1 MFVKLR
7 LIILALIMFC
17 ICVECEAAE
26 FDIFIT
32 KGAEI
37 ISVEKLRPAEK
48 VTSKEILS
56 AKKKIELARDNK
68 KLLEPLAVIERGDG
82 NYTIIE
88 GSEIFAAMK
97 ELGAESL
104 PVIVHSHAYQ
114 KNVKT
119 IEDLYKLNLAA
130 EEEFHLLMKNLQEE
144 YGGEL
149 TKRPHIKSE
158 ARVREK
164 TKLELNG
171 DYSQITDMFAA
182 SLIYPDEESLLAT
195 YDKIKNRADVICI
208 EDRWHKPL
216 PGGYRDI
223 QLNIILSNGA
233 ICELQLHHAATM
245 QIKETLDHPLYE
257 FVRSNRKNPA
267 MEKYVARAVSIQKIL
282 YESVYDGT
290 FSNVSDYDKK
300 ILEDTA
306 KKISKQKSPLILER
320 LLNRMERI
328 LKYNFGATNIAA

>member
-97 ELGAESL
+97 ELGAEKL

-182 SLIYPDEESLLAT
+182 SLIYPDEESLLAVF
-195 YDKIKNRADVICI
+195 DKIKNRADVIRI
-208 EDRWHKPL
+208 KDRWQKPMSS
-216 PGGYRDI
+216 GYRDI
-223 QLNIILSNGA
+223 KLNIILSNGA

-245 QIKETLDHPLYE
+245 QIKDTTDHYIYE
-257 FVRSNRKNPA
+257 FIRSNKKNSA
-267 MEKYVARAVSIQKIL
+267 MKNYVEHAQSIQKIL
-282 YESVYDGT
+282 YNAVYNGT
-290 FSNVSDYDKK
+290 FATVSDYDKK
-300 ILEDTA
+300 LLEDTA

-328 LKYNFGATNIAA
+328 LKYSLGATNIAA